1 MDKDRDVMIDLTQE
15 EQRLIELAR
24 KLSSSSDFSLEEELA
39 QMKKARVIGISS
51 AYRHTYFYH
60 RARIEPLYEG
70 REVEKVKAS
79 TRHETAKREKYQ
91 VAMRHLS

>member
-1 MDKDRDVMIDLTQE
+1 MSQMIDLTQE

-24 KLSSSSDFSLEEELA
+24 TLTSPSSFSLVTELA

-60 RARIEPLYEG
+60 RARIEPRYEG
-70 REVEKVKAS
+70 GEAVDVGTSDAELSSSSEVV
-79 TRHETAKREKYQ
+79 
-91 VAMRHLS
+91 VMRHLA